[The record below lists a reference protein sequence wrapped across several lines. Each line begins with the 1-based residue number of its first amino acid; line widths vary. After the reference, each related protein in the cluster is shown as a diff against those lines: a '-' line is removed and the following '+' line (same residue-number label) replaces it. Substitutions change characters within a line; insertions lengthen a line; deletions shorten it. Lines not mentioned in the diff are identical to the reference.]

1 MAAQVTAGRVD
12 RRQAILD
19 AALATFARDGF
30 VATSMDDVAEAAGVA
45 KPTVYN
51 HFGDKTALFLAAL
64 AHGSATANERVL
76 TTIADMS
83 ATPDDLRAELERLG
97 FALVGCLSGGAAS
110 AMRLQL
116 MEATRF
122 PDEIAAVRDG
132 NRRRTID
139 ALAGKLA
146 QLAATGR
153 LRISD
158 PLRASRQFMALVT
171 DEPLVA
177 SGFGAAG
184 VAPAVIEASVTEGVD
199 TFLAAFSSGGAGL
212 SR

>member
-1 MAAQVTAGRVD
+1 MTTVVAQVRLD

-19 AALATFARDGF
+19 AALTTFARDGF
-30 VATSMDDVAEAAGVA
+30 AATSMDDVAEVAGVA

-51 HFGDKTALFLAAL
+51 HFGDKTALFLEAL
-64 AHGSATANERVL
+64 AHGSATANDRVL

-83 ATPDDLRAELERLG
+83 ATPADLRAELEQLG

-122 PDEIAAVRDG
+122 PEQIAQVRDG
-132 NRRRTID
+132 NRHRTID

-158 PLRASRQFMALVT
+158 PLRA
-171 DEPLVA
+171 
-177 SGFGAAG
+177 
-184 VAPAVIEASVTEGVD
+184 
-199 TFLAAFSSGGAGL
+199 
-212 SR
+212 